1 MVNQFLEKY
10 LEWRRDNKEYLRVH
24 RPSKAKIQRRLFKVG
39 IDVNL
44 EELNELIRLGREVES
59 LERNKNHYETQIA
72 QQAERI
78 SLDITTAKNV
88 WVKSKPDENGI
99 SASFL
104 CKNPLFNEQGFDFN
118 EFKKDLLKDLSE
130 VNKDKINLIA
140 PQENQT
146 LLVFSLPDLH
156 IGKVPTSE
164 IEVAV
169 YSAISN
175 LFSRFNFE
183 RNNYHILFIMGND
196 LLNSDFEYRTTKGTP
211 QFDVTEYYESF
222 VDAIKI
228 IRNVIDTLRSYCTV
242 EIINIPGN
250 HDRNRGFYLGEVI
263 NAYYNDIIN
272 NTIDTRKYYIFG
284 NTLLGFD
291 HGELKAEEYPLLMAT
306 EQPMLFSETK
316 YHEWFLGHL
325 HGEQTKE
332 VKGFKMRYLPSL
344 THHRDQWHVQ
354 KGYIGNKRCAM
365 IYKYD
370 FNQGLIGTEVYNFS

>member
-1 MVNQFLEKY
+1 MHKLLQTFLS
-10 LEWRRDNKEYLRVH
+10 WREENKDYLRS
-24 RPSKAKIQRRLFKVG
+24 RPNRVLLQRKLYKAG

-44 EELNELIRLGREVES
+44 EEVSELKRLAREYDQEQKNS
-59 LERNKNHYETQIA
+59 LHYETQITK
-72 QQAERI
+72 QAERI
-78 SLDITTAKNV
+78 SLDVTTARNV

-104 CKNPLFNEQGFDFN
+104 CKNPLFNEQGFDFE
-118 EFKKDLLKDLSE
+118 EFKENLLKDLSE
-130 VNKDKINLIA
+130 VNTEKLPLTA
-140 PQENQT
+140 PKEDDT

-156 IGKVPTSE
+156 IGKVPTKE
-164 IEVAV
+164 IELAV
-169 YSAISN
+169 YAAVNN

-183 RNNYHILFIMGND
+183 KNKYHVLFIMGND

-228 IRNVIDTLRSYCTV
+228 VRNVIETIKEHCTV
-242 EIINIPGN
+242 SVINIPGN

-263 NAYYNDIIN
+263 NAYYNNLVD
-272 NTIDTRKYYIFG
+272 NTTDVRKYYKFG
-284 NTLLGFD
+284 KTLLGFD

-306 EQPMLFSETK
+306 EKPLLFSETS

-354 KGYIGNKRCAM
+354 KGYVGNKRCAM

-370 FNQGLIGTEVYNFS
+370 FNQGLIGSEVYNFS

>member
-1 MVNQFLEKY
+1 MHKLLQTFLS
-10 LEWRRDNKEYLRVH
+10 WREENKDYLRS
-24 RPSKAKIQRRLFKVG
+24 RPNRVLLQRKLYKAG

-44 EELNELIRLGREVES
+44 EEVSELKRLAREYDQEQKNS
-59 LERNKNHYETQIA
+59 LHYETQITK
-72 QQAERI
+72 QAERI
-78 SLDITTAKNV
+78 SLDVTTARNV

-104 CKNPLFNEQGFDFN
+104 CKNPLFNEQGFDFE
-118 EFKKDLLKDLSE
+118 EFKENLLKDLSE
-130 VNKDKINLIA
+130 VNTEKLPLAATKEDD
-140 PQENQT
+140 T

-156 IGKVPTSE
+156 IGKVPTKE
-164 IEVAV
+164 IELAV
-169 YSAISN
+169 YAAVNN

-183 RNNYHILFIMGND
+183 KNKYHVLFIMGND

-228 IRNVIDTLRSYCTV
+228 VRNVIETIKEHCTV
-242 EIINIPGN
+242 SVINIPGN

-263 NAYYNDIIN
+263 NAYYNNLVDNTTDI
-272 NTIDTRKYYIFG
+272 RKYYKFG
-284 NTLLGFD
+284 KTLLGFD

-306 EQPMLFSETK
+306 EKPLLFSETS

-354 KGYIGNKRCAM
+354 KGYVGNKRCAM

-370 FNQGLIGTEVYNFS
+370 FNQGLIGSEVYNFS

>member
-1 MVNQFLEKY
+1 MHKLLQTFLS
-10 LEWRRDNKEYLRVH
+10 WREENKDYLRS
-24 RPSKAKIQRRLFKVG
+24 RPNRVLLQRKLYKAG

-44 EELNELIRLGREVES
+44 EEVSELKRLAREYDQEQKNS
-59 LERNKNHYETQIA
+59 LHYETQITK
-72 QQAERI
+72 QAERI
-78 SLDITTAKNV
+78 SLDVTTARNV

-104 CKNPLFNEQGFDFN
+104 CKNPLFNEQGFDFE
-118 EFKKDLLKDLSE
+118 EFKENLLKDLSE
-130 VNKDKINLIA
+130 VNTEKLPLTSPKEDD
-140 PQENQT
+140 T

-156 IGKVPTSE
+156 IGKVPTKE
-164 IEVAV
+164 IESAV
-169 YSAISN
+169 YAAVNN

-183 RNNYHILFIMGND
+183 KNKYHVLFIMGND

-228 IRNVIDTLRSYCTV
+228 VRNVIETIKEHCTV
-242 EIINIPGN
+242 SVINIPGN

-263 NAYYNDIIN
+263 NAYYNNLVDNTTDI
-272 NTIDTRKYYIFG
+272 RKYYKFG
-284 NTLLGFD
+284 KTLLGFD

-306 EQPMLFSETK
+306 EKPLLFSETL

-354 KGYIGNKRCAM
+354 KGYVGNKRCAM

-370 FNQGLIGTEVYNFS
+370 FNQGLIGSEVYNFS

>member
-1 MVNQFLEKY
+1 MHKLLQTFLS
-10 LEWRRDNKEYLRVH
+10 WREENKDYLRS
-24 RPSKAKIQRRLFKVG
+24 RPNRVLLQRKLYKAG

-44 EELNELIRLGREVES
+44 EEVSELKRLAREYDQEQKNS
-59 LERNKNHYETQIA
+59 LHYETQITK
-72 QQAERI
+72 QAERI
-78 SLDITTAKNV
+78 SLDVTTARNV

-104 CKNPLFNEQGFDFN
+104 CKNPLFNEQGFDFE
-118 EFKKDLLKDLSE
+118 EFKENLLKDLSE
-130 VNKDKINLIA
+130 VNTEKLPLTA
-140 PQENQT
+140 PKEDDT

-156 IGKVPTSE
+156 IGKVPTKE
-164 IEVAV
+164 IELAV
-169 YSAISN
+169 YAAVNN

-183 RNNYHILFIMGND
+183 KNKYHVLFIMGND

-228 IRNVIDTLRSYCTV
+228 VRNVIETIKEHCTV
-242 EIINIPGN
+242 SVINIPGN

-263 NAYYNDIIN
+263 NAYYNNLVDNTTDI
-272 NTIDTRKYYIFG
+272 RKYYKFG
-284 NTLLGFD
+284 KTLLGFD

-306 EQPMLFSETK
+306 EKPLLFSETS

-354 KGYIGNKRCAM
+354 KGYVGNKRCAM

-370 FNQGLIGTEVYNFS
+370 FNQGLIGSEVYNFS

>member
-1 MVNQFLEKY
+1 LQRKLY
-10 LEWRRDNKEYLRVH
+10 
-24 RPSKAKIQRRLFKVG
+24 KAG

-44 EELNELIRLGREVES
+44 EEVSELKRLAREYDQEQKNS
-59 LERNKNHYETQIA
+59 LHYETQITK
-72 QQAERI
+72 QAERI
-78 SLDITTAKNV
+78 SLDVTTARNV

-104 CKNPLFNEQGFDFN
+104 CKNPLFNEQGFDFE
-118 EFKKDLLKDLSE
+118 EFKENLLKDLSE
-130 VNKDKINLIA
+130 VNTEKLPLTA
-140 PQENQT
+140 PKEDDT

-156 IGKVPTSE
+156 IGKVPTKE
-164 IEVAV
+164 IESAV
-169 YSAISN
+169 YAAVNN

-183 RNNYHILFIMGND
+183 KNKYHVLFIMGND

-228 IRNVIDTLRSYCTV
+228 VRNVIETIKEHCTV
-242 EIINIPGN
+242 SVINIPGN

-263 NAYYNDIIN
+263 NAYYNNLVDNTTDI
-272 NTIDTRKYYIFG
+272 RKYYKFG
-284 NTLLGFD
+284 KTLLGFD

-306 EQPMLFSETK
+306 EKPLLFSETS

-354 KGYIGNKRCAM
+354 KGYVGNKRCAM

-370 FNQGLIGTEVYNFS
+370 FNQGLIGSEVYNFS

>member
-1 MVNQFLEKY
+1 MHKLLQTFLS
-10 LEWRRDNKEYLRVH
+10 WREENKDYLRS
-24 RPSKAKIQRRLFKVG
+24 RPNRVLLQRKLYKAG

-44 EELNELIRLGREVES
+44 EEVSELKRLAREYDQEQKNS
-59 LERNKNHYETQIA
+59 LHYETQITK
-72 QQAERI
+72 QAERI
-78 SLDITTAKNV
+78 SLDVTTARNV

-104 CKNPLFNEQGFDFN
+104 CKNPLFNEQGFDFE
-118 EFKKDLLKDLSE
+118 EFKENLLKDLSE
-130 VNKDKINLIA
+130 VNTEKLPLTA
-140 PQENQT
+140 PKEDDT

-156 IGKVPTSE
+156 IGKVPTKE
-164 IEVAV
+164 IELAV
-169 YSAISN
+169 YAAVNN

-183 RNNYHILFIMGND
+183 KNKYHVLFIMGND

-228 IRNVIDTLRSYCTV
+228 VRNVIETIKEHCTV
-242 EIINIPGN
+242 SVINIPGN

-263 NAYYNDIIN
+263 NAYYNNLVDNTTDI
-272 NTIDTRKYYIFG
+272 RKYYKFG
-284 NTLLGFD
+284 KTLLGFD

-306 EQPMLFSETK
+306 EKPLLFSETL

-354 KGYIGNKRCAM
+354 KGYVGNKRCAM

-370 FNQGLIGTEVYNFS
+370 FNQGLIGSEVYNFS

>member
-10 LEWRRDNKEYLRVH
+10 LSWREENKGYLLSRPNRVLLQ
-24 RPSKAKIQRRLFKVG
+24 RKLYKAG

-44 EELNELIRLGREVES
+44 EEVSELKRLAREYDAAQKNS
-59 LERNKNHYETQIA
+59 LHYETQIA
-72 QQAERI
+72 KQAERI
-78 SLDITTAKNV
+78 SLDVSTAKNV
-88 WVKSKPDENGI
+88 WVKSKPDANGI

-104 CKNPLFNEQGFDFN
+104 CKNPLFNEQGFDFK
-118 EFKKDLLKDLSE
+118 EFKENLLKDLSD
-130 VNKDKINLIA
+130 VNEEKIKLVT
-140 PQENQT
+140 PEENHT

-164 IEVAV
+164 IETAV
-169 YSAISN
+169 YSAISS

-183 RNNYHILFIMGND
+183 KQNYHILFIMGND
-196 LLNSDFEYRTTKGTP
+196 LLNSDFEYRTTKGTQ
-211 QFDVTEYYESF
+211 QFDVSEYYESF

-228 IRNVIDTLRSYCTV
+228 VRNVIDTLKSYCSV

-250 HDRNRGFYLGEVI
+250 HDRHRGFYLGEVI
-263 NAYYNDIIN
+263 SAYYTEAIN
-272 NTIDTRKYYIFG
+272 NTIDTRKYYRFG
-284 NTLLGFD
+284 KTLLGFD
-291 HGELKAEEYPLLMAT
+291 HGELKAEDYPLLMAT
-306 EQPMLFSETK
+306 EQPMLYSETL
-316 YHEWFLGHL
+316 YREWFLGHL

-354 KGYIGNKRCAM
+354 KGYIANKRCAM

-370 FNQGLIGTEVYNFS
+370 YSQGLIGTEVYNFS